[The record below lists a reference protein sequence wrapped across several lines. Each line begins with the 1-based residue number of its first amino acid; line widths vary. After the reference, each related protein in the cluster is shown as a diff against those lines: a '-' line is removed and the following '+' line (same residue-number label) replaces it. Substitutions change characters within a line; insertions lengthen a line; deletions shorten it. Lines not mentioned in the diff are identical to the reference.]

1 MMVNC
6 RMVKRLFAVGLIIA
20 VVGTSIFISGCVT
33 KPDWDVSNEGL
44 LEYRNSPE
52 CEYQLKTLETT
63 ANHTLYEVVFT
74 SRDSQ
79 IAGLLRM
86 LKSGGDVP
94 GVVLLPGATVTKEGE
109 QGLAKYLC
117 GLGYASIAIDQRN
130 LGGIDVQSDQ
140 RMFLNGE
147 EPTEHKM
154 VHDALVAAEVLRTQS
169 GIDPERIVYL
179 GESNGARFAI
189 TACALDQKARGV
201 IAISTCGYNVDFA
214 IATGQ
219 LNDPNMIRFY
229 RSIDPGTYLSGIP
242 PRKFVMIHSL
252 NDTIIQYDSAQ
263 RTYSRAFAPKELH
276 TGGTATNGDG
286 KEMDAF
292 IKEELEGMAFS

>member
-1 MMVNC
+1 MM
-6 RMVKRLFAVGLIIA
+6 KRLLIA
-20 VVGTSIFISGCVT
+20 VMLMSVVLTAIFSSGCVT
-33 KPDWDVSNEGL
+33 RDGWRVTNEGL
-44 LEYRNSPE
+44 LEYGNPE
-52 CEYQLKTLETT
+52 CNYQLKTLETMG
-63 ANHTLYEVVFT
+63 NHTLHEVVFT
-74 SRDSQ
+74 SRDKQ
-79 IAGLLRM
+79 IAGLLRIP
-86 LKSGGDVP
+86 GGDEEVP

-130 LGGIDVQSDQ
+130 LGGIDVQSDL
-140 RMFLNGE
+140 RLFLNDE

-154 VHDALVAAEVLRTQS
+154 VHDALVAAEVLRKQP

-189 TACALDQKARGV
+189 TACALDPNARGM
-201 IAISTCGYNVDFA
+201 IAISTCGYDLESA

-219 LNDPNMIRFY
+219 LNDRDMIRFY
-229 RSIDPGTYLSGIP
+229 RSIDPDTYLTGIQ

-263 RTYSRAFAPKELH
+263 RTYTRAVAPKELY
-276 TGGTATNGDG
+276 TVGTATHGYCT
-286 KEMDAF
+286 EMDEY
-292 IKEELEGMAFS
+292 IKTELAGMVS

>member
-6 RMVKRLFAVGLIIA
+6 CMVKRLFAVGLIIA
-20 VVGTSIFISGCVT
+20 VVGTSIFISGCV

-52 CEYQLKTLETT
+52 CEYQLKTLKTR

-86 LKSGGDVP
+86 PKSEKDVP

-130 LGGIDVQSDQ
+130 LGGIDVQSDL

-169 GIDPERIVYL
+169 GIDPARIVYL

-201 IAISTCGYNVDFA
+201 IAISTCGYNVDSA

-252 NDTIIQYDSAQ
+252 NDTIIPYDSAQ

-276 TGGTATNGDG
+276 TVGTATHGYC
-286 KEMDAF
+286 KAMDAF